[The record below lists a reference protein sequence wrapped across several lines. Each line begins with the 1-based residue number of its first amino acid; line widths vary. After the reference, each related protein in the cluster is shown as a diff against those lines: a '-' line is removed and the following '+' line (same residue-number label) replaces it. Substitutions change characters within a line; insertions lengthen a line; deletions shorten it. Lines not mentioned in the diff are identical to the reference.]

1 VAQQARD
8 ATGQSMIPE
17 SLTGRPASRLR
28 DPINQRFGMNKRAGS
43 PRLRGPSF
51 DDRLKRFFA
60 SVPYRHTLGR
70 SVCAPWLRRF
80 SAASRARCRV
90 TQMAG
95 LVEQARA
102 ARDAGATMDDPPEA
116 CPVDATEAQRRLDLL
131 HAVIDMLPVGVQ
143 VAGADG
149 RVILANAAAAQI
161 ADREAAF
168 PNADGTSV
176 VETAAGPEGARTLL
190 VASRT
195 AQVCGET
202 LRLSG
207 ALDITERAR
216 AENELLRLAYHDELT
231 GLPNRSLI
239 RERVEAILARGEANA
254 RFALAFID
262 IDNFKH
268 INDFYSHAIG
278 DALLV
283 KFVQR
288 ICAHLRASDILARMS
303 GDEFVLILDPLESR
317 EQIAAVLDAMVEHLK
332 QPFLIDGFEIF
343 TSASI
348 GVSFYPEHGQDYEA
362 LRRNA
367 DTAMY
372 RAKADVKGGAS
383 FFDLAM
389 GRAVTARMER
399 EQRLRLAIRDRQFYC
414 AFQPKVD
421 IRTHE
426 VIGLEAL
433 VRWRDGNGDIQ
444 GPSEFVSLAVELG
457 LIDQITH
464 LVLDEAVAA
473 IGDIDEA
480 FGPGT
485 KISINVA
492 AKQATNIGFMRS
504 FAQALE
510 NSGRP
515 DRFMVELTEDAFLA
529 KNQFQTEVLPLLRR
543 LGVKVSIDDFG
554 TGYSSLSALADI
566 TADEIKIDRSF
577 ITDIHNRPRSQNV
590 LKAIESLS
598 AALGMSVVAEGIE
611 TFEELAYLQ
620 AATRIRYAQGFYFSK
635 PLFLGELGRTEGVAT
650 ETRAIAAARE
660 QPDNRG
666 SRGRDA
672 TPRYAS
678 RG

>member
-1 VAQQARD
+1 
-8 ATGQSMIPE
+8 M
-17 SLTGRPASRLR
+17 
-28 DPINQRFGMNKRAGS
+28 
-43 PRLRGPSF
+43 
-51 DDRLKRFFA
+51 A
-60 SVPYRHTLGR
+60 SVE
-70 SVCAPWLRRF
+70 
-80 SAASRARCRV
+80 
-90 TQMAG
+90 
-95 LVEQARA
+95 EQTDA
-102 ARDAGATMDDPPEA
+102 ARRADND
-116 CPVDATEAQRRLDLL
+116 AQRRLDLL
-131 HAVIDMLPVGVQ
+131 HAVVDLLPVGVR
-143 VAGADG
+143 VEAEDG
-149 RVILANAAAAQI
+149 RVILANGAAAHV
-161 ADREAAF
+161 AAL
-168 PNADGTSV
+168 PHGRDAGARRGDEPVSV
-176 VETAAGPEGARTLL
+176 VETAAGPGGERTFL

-195 AQVCGET
+195 ACVHGET
-202 LRLSG
+202 VRLSG
-207 ALDITERAR
+207 AVDITERVR
-216 AENELLRLAYHDELT
+216 TENELLRRAYHDELT
-231 GLPNRSLI
+231 GLPNRTLI
-239 RERVEAILARGEANA
+239 RERVEGILARGDPDT

-288 ICAHLRASDILARMS
+288 ISSHLRASDILARMS

-317 EQIAAVLDAMVEHLK
+317 EQVVGVIDRLVEHLK

-348 GVSFYPEHGQDYEA
+348 GVSFYPDHGLDYEA

-372 RAKADVKGGAS
+372 RAKADVKGSAS
-383 FFDLAM
+383 FFDLGM
-389 GRAVTARMER
+389 GQAVSARMER

-421 IRTHE
+421 LRTHE
-426 VIGLEAL
+426 VVGLEAL

-444 GPSEFVSLAVELG
+444 GPSEFIALAVELG

-464 LVLDEAVAA
+464 MVLSETVAA
-473 IGDIDEA
+473 MGHIDEA
-480 FGPGT
+480 FGPAT
-485 KISINVA
+485 TISINIA

-504 FAQALE
+504 FVDALE
-510 NSGRP
+510 STERA

-529 KNQFQTEVLPLLRR
+529 KGQFQTEVLPLLRR
-543 LGVKVSIDDFG
+543 IGVRVSIDDFG

-577 ITDIHNRPRSQNV
+577 ITGIHNRPRSQNV

-620 AATRIRYAQGFYFSK
+620 AATRIRYAQGFYFAK
-635 PLFLGELGRTEGVAT
+635 PFFLGDAAGDMAAQSRTIV
-650 ETRAIAAARE
+650 AARE
-660 QPDNRG
+660 VPETRG
-666 SRGRDA
+666 ARASGISGA
-672 TPRYAS
+672 RYA
-678 RG
+678 RQI

>member
-1 VAQQARD
+1 
-8 ATGQSMIPE
+8 M
-17 SLTGRPASRLR
+17 AS
-28 DPINQRFGMNKRAGS
+28 
-43 PRLRGPSF
+43 
-51 DDRLKRFFA
+51 
-60 SVPYRHTLGR
+60 
-70 SVCAPWLRRF
+70 CE
-80 SAASRARCRV
+80 
-90 TQMAG
+90 
-95 LVEQARA
+95 EQARTA
-102 ARDAGATMDDPPEA
+102 GDAGMD
-116 CPVDATEAQRRLDLL
+116 AQRRLELL
-131 HAVIDMLPVGVQ
+131 HAVVDLLPVGVR
-143 VAGADG
+143 VHAEDG
-149 RVILANAAAAQI
+149 RVILANAAAAQLT
-161 ADREAAF
+161 AALEGHR
-168 PNADGTSV
+168 AGAARAGTPASV
-176 VETAAGPEGARTLL
+176 VETAAGSDGARTFL

-195 AQVCGET
+195 AQVFGET

-207 ALDITERAR
+207 AIDITERVR
-216 AENELLRLAYHDELT
+216 AETELLRRAYHDELT

-239 RERVEAILARGEANA
+239 RERVEAILARGDG

-288 ICAHLRASDILARMS
+288 ISTHLRASDILARMS
-303 GDEFVLILDPLESR
+303 GDEFVLILDPLESA
-317 EQIAAVLDAMVEHLK
+317 EQIAAVIDRLVEHLK

-348 GVSFYPEHGQDYEA
+348 GVSFYPEHGRDYEA

-383 FFDLAM
+383 FFDLNM
-389 GRAVTARMER
+389 GQAVTARMER

-421 IRTHE
+421 LRTHE
-426 VIGLEAL
+426 VVGLEAL

-444 GPSEFVSLAVELG
+444 GPSEFVALAVELG

-464 LVLDEAVAA
+464 MVLSETVAA
-473 IGDIDEA
+473 MGHIDEA
-480 FGPGT
+480 FGPDAT
-485 KISINVA
+485 ISINVA

-504 FAQALE
+504 FARALE
-510 NSGRP
+510 DTGRAE
-515 DRFMVELTEDAFLA
+515 RFMIELTEDAFLA
-529 KNQFQTEVLPLLRR
+529 KNQFQTDVLPLLRR
-543 LGVKVSIDDFG
+543 IGVRVSIDDFG

-577 ITDIHNRPRSQNV
+577 ITGIHNRPRSQNV

-598 AALGMSVVAEGIE
+598 AALGMTVVAEGIE

-635 PLFLGELGRTEGVAT
+635 PLFLGDIAHADDVAA
-650 ETRAIAAARE
+650 ESRAVAAARE
-660 QPDNRG
+660 LPETRG
-666 SRGRDA
+666 SRASSAG
-672 TPRYAS
+672 PRYAG
-678 RG
+678 RF

>member
-1 VAQQARD
+1 
-8 ATGQSMIPE
+8 
-17 SLTGRPASRLR
+17 
-28 DPINQRFGMNKRAGS
+28 
-43 PRLRGPSF
+43 
-51 DDRLKRFFA
+51 
-60 SVPYRHTLGR
+60 
-70 SVCAPWLRRF
+70 
-80 SAASRARCRV
+80 
-90 TQMAG
+90 MAG
-95 LVEQARA
+95 LESHARIMPDDDA
-102 ARDAGATMDDPPEA
+102 AMAPRPAGEVAPSYDA
-116 CPVDATEAQRRLDLL
+116 QQRLDLL
-131 HAVIDMLPVGVQ
+131 HAVIDLLPVGVRVDDAYGRVVLANPAAAQ
-143 VAGADG
+143 LPRDAGCSESMALIESAAGADG
-149 RVILANAAAAQI
+149 
-161 ADREAAF
+161 
-168 PNADGTSV
+168 
-176 VETAAGPEGARTLL
+176 ARTFL

-195 AQVCGET
+195 AQVGGET
-202 LRLSG
+202 LRLCG

-239 RERVEAILARGEANA
+239 RERVEAILARGGGH
-254 RFALAFID
+254 FALAFID

-288 ICAHLRASDILARMS
+288 IATHLRGSDILARMS
-303 GDEFVLILDPLESR
+303 GDEFVLVLDPVER
-317 EQIAAVLDAMVEHLK
+317 HEQVVEEIEAIVENLK

-348 GVSFYPEHGQDYEA
+348 GVSFYPEHGCDYEA

-372 RAKADVKGGAS
+372 RAKDGVKGGAS
-383 FFDLAM
+383 FFDLNM
-389 GRAVTARMER
+389 GQAVTARMER

-421 IRTHE
+421 LRSHD

-444 GPSEFVSLAVELG
+444 GPSEFITLAVELG

-464 LVLDEAVAA
+464 MVLDEIVAA
-473 IGDIDEA
+473 MGPIDEA
-480 FGPGT
+480 FGPQT
-485 KISINVA
+485 TISVNVA
-492 AKQATNIGFMRS
+492 AKQATNLDFMFS

-510 NSGRP
+510 QTGRAE
-515 DRFMVELTEDAFLA
+515 RFMIEVTEDAFLL
-529 KNQFQTEVLPLLRR
+529 KNQFQNEILPLLRR
-543 LGVKVSIDDFG
+543 LGVRVSIDDFG

-566 TADEIKIDRSF
+566 TADEIKIDRAF
-577 ITDIHNRPRSQNV
+577 ITGIHKRSRSQNV

-598 AALGMSVVAEGIE
+598 AALGMTVVAEGIE

-635 PLFLGELGRTEGVAT
+635 PIFIGNMGYGDDLAVESRTLAT
-650 ETRAIAAARE
+650 TREMPETRGMQVAGA
-660 QPDNRG
+660 
-666 SRGRDA
+666 
-672 TPRYAS
+672 RYARRS
-678 RG
+678 

>member
-1 VAQQARD
+1 MEGLEPHIAAVAD
-8 ATGQSMIPE
+8 AEPALTPRGQE
-17 SLTGRPASRLR
+17 TA
-28 DPINQRFGMNKRAGS
+28 
-43 PRLRGPSF
+43 
-51 DDRLKRFFA
+51 
-60 SVPYRHTLGR
+60 
-70 SVCAPWLRRF
+70 APH
-80 SAASRARCRV
+80 
-90 TQMAG
+90 
-95 LVEQARA
+95 
-102 ARDAGATMDDPPEA
+102 D
-116 CPVDATEAQRRLDLL
+116 AQRRLDLL
-131 HAVIDMLPVGVQ
+131 HAVIDLLPVGVR
-143 VAGADG
+143 VDDADG
-149 RVILANAAAAQI
+149 RTVLTNAAAAQLPGDTG
-161 ADREAAF
+161 ALAPVAL
-168 PNADGTSV
+168 
-176 VETAAGPEGARTLL
+176 VESANGPDGARTFL
-190 VASRT
+190 VTSRT

-207 ALDITERAR
+207 AFDITERAR
-216 AENELLRLAYHDELT
+216 AETELLRRAYHDELT

-239 RERVEAILARGEANA
+239 RERVEAILARRGG

-288 ICAHLRASDILARMS
+288 IATHLRASDILARMS
-303 GDEFVLILDPLESR
+303 GDEFVLVLDPVESR
-317 EQIAAVLDAMVEHLK
+317 EQVVDAIEAIVEHLK

-348 GVSFYPEHGQDYEA
+348 GVSFYPEHGRDYEA

-372 RAKADVKGGAS
+372 RAKDGIKGGAS
-383 FFDLAM
+383 FFDLDM
-389 GRAVTARMER
+389 GHAVTVRMER

-421 IRTHE
+421 IRTQE

-433 VRWRDGNGDIQ
+433 VRWRDRNGEIQ
-444 GPSEFVSLAVELG
+444 GPSEFVALAIELG

-464 LVLDEAVAA
+464 MVLSETVAA
-473 IGDIDEA
+473 MGHLDEA
-480 FGPGT
+480 FGPHT
-485 KISINVA
+485 TISINVA
-492 AKQATNIGFMRS
+492 AKQATNLGFMLS
-504 FAQALE
+504 FVQALE
-510 NSGRP
+510 ETGRAE
-515 DRFMVELTEDAFLA
+515 RFMIELTEDAFLA
-529 KNQFQTEVLPLLRR
+529 KNQFQREVLPLLRR
-543 LGVKVSIDDFG
+543 LGVRVSIDDFG

-577 ITDIHNRPRSQNV
+577 ITDIHKRPRSQNV

-598 AALGMSVVAEGIE
+598 AALGMTVVAEGIE

-635 PLFLGELGRTEGVAT
+635 PIFIGKGGYGDDSALQQRTF
-650 ETRAIAAARE
+650 AAARE
-660 QPDNRG
+660 AAG
-666 SRGRDA
+666 SRGA
-672 TPRYAS
+672 AAGARYAR